1 MLTKTVLCVSMD
13 GACQLAEVPFNWQHG
28 ESLPM
33 DAVTEH
39 FANATEAMAELSLR
53 GKLAQRVHLDA
64 PPPRDRRSTSF
75 EVTSVSR
82 G

>member
-33 DAVTEH
+33 DAVTQH
-39 FANATEAMAELSLR
+39 FAMAELSLR

-64 PPPRDRRSTSF
+64 PPPRDGRSTSF